1 MRIQDCIEINGKTL
15 MVLDH
20 DLTST
25 GWREL
30 IVDGTKYAAIP
41 VMDMGGNSIAI
52 DGIHDFTGKEIT
64 FV

>member
-20 DLTST
+20 DLPSA
-25 GWREL
+25 GWRDL

-41 VMDMGGNSIAI
+41 VMDMGYNIIDI
-52 DGIHDFTGKEIT
+52 DGMHDFTGKDVK
-64 FV
+64 FA

>member
-15 MVLDH
+15 MALDH

-41 VMDMGGNSIAI
+41 VMDIGGW
-52 DGIHDFTGKEIT
+52 T
-64 FV
+64 